1 MIYHD
6 ILVTIINS
14 ASWSVKPIRSKKNRK
29 NGKKV
34 GIHRYLGPGWDYKA
48 SQGD

>member
-14 ASWSVKPIRSKKNRK
+14 ASWSVKPIRSIKKRQ
-29 NGKKV
+29 KKMV
-34 GIHRYLGPGWDYKA
+34 KR
-48 SQGD
+48 

>member
-14 ASWSVKPIRSKKNRK
+14 ASWSVKPIRSKKKNRK
-29 NGKKV
+29 K
-34 GIHRYLGPGWDYKA
+34 W
-48 SQGD
+48 